1 MNTWLKIAIGI
12 VVVLVAIIVIAK
24 FLPSN
29 QPAQPEKTY
38 YDVIKEDDARL
49 RAEPNVKET
58 RKSVPIGR
66 VIPIA
71 PVNQPGQSVTPQQIK
86 PPPTID
92 ESQLVFK
99 SLEIEEEVEA
109 QKLFEMALASRKI
122 GRLPILTYGNMVNYC
137 REIIQR
143 FPGSE
148 YDFKAR
154 RMLADI
160 PEEYRNQYKITADDI
175 DLTKWPKK

>member
-1 MNTWLKIAIGI
+1 MNTWLKIAIWI
-12 VVVLVAIIVIAK
+12 AVVLIVIIVIGK

-29 QPAQPEKTY
+29 RPAQPEKTY

-49 RAEPNVKET
+49 RAEPNIKET
-58 RKSVPIGR
+58 VKAVPMSR
-66 VIPIA
+66 VRPIA
-71 PVNQPGQSVTPQQIK
+71 PANQPGQQVNPQQIK
-86 PPPTID
+86 ITPAVDKT
-92 ESQLVFK
+92 QLKFK
-99 SLEIEEEVEA
+99 TLEIEEEVEA
-109 QKLFEMALASRKI
+109 QKLFEMALTSRKI
-122 GRLPILTYGNMVNYC
+122 GRLPVLTYGNMVNYC

-160 PEEYRNQYKITADDI
+160 PEEYRSQYKITTDEI